1 VKYWGKKGRQI
12 PVNPSLSMSLSHSY
26 TETTVKATKSVENTL
41 PELSFYFEGQKNEA
55 FEKKIHSYLN
65 QVSEFF
71 PWLSEVS
78 LHIESRNTFPHS
90 TGIASSAS
98 SYSALALCLCSLDAE
113 INGILPDEDEFRYKA
128 SYLARLGSGSACRSV
143 FGGFTLWGLTNALQ
157 DAIIVV
163 NQAEKP
169 VSSSEGHRRMQGHPF
184 AEARV
189 KQARQHIIQLLDD
202 LRNGEITSF
211 MKIVE
216 NEALTLHALMMTS
229 EQSFNL
235 LLPETIAIINKVRA
249 FRTKSGINICFT
261 LDAGPNVHLLF
272 FKNDFEQVER
282 FIVEEI
288 NSNIK
293 QKVNIMDGFGNGP
306 VKIA

>member
-1 VKYWGKKGRQI
+1 
-12 PVNPSLSMSLSHSY
+12 
-26 TETTVKATKSVENTL
+26 
-41 PELSFYFEGQKNEA
+41 
-55 FEKKIHSYLN
+55 
-65 QVSEFF
+65 
-71 PWLSEVS
+71 
-78 LHIESRNTFPHS
+78 
-90 TGIASSAS
+90 
-98 SYSALALCLCSLDAE
+98 LALCLCSLDAE

-143 FGGFTLWGLTNALQ
+143 FGGFTLWGLTNTLSGSGNEIAVPIHNVHPVFTQLQ

-169 VSSSEGHRRMQGHPF
+169 VSSSEGHQRMQGHPF

-202 LRNGEITSF
+202 LRNGDITSF

-249 FRTKSGINICFT
+249 FRAKSGINICFT